1 MINLSIIVGTYENV
15 SFTFMW
21 AREIFSADINF
32 PRGASPAKMYFK
44 YSFIVLKVVY
54 LHCLWDNRVIDVFQ
68 PGLWAIF
75 RDFDIVG
82 RWGWGLEW
90 GWGWGMGVVGGV
102 VVGAVV
108 VGWVVVVGEVVV
120 GAVVVVG
127 GGGGYKYILIYNK
140 VSLFSLFYCG
150 LSNTYYLNQVF
161 FTLQVTENGSD
172 LNQYLPYE
180 LLHSLYTLCPATRA

>member
-1 MINLSIIVGTYENV
+1 MLTLQYSIHCSEQKRAWETYPSRGAIAVNHPVINRFIIVGTYENV
-15 SFTFMW
+15 PFPFMW

-54 LHCLWDNRVIDVFQ
+54 LHCLWDNHVIDVFQ

-90 GWGWGMGVVGGV
+90 GWGMGVVGGV

-108 VGWVVVVGEVVV
+108 VGWVVV

-127 GGGGYKYILIYNK
+127 GGGGGGVVVVVGAL
-140 VSLFSLFYCG
+140 LL
-150 LSNTYYLNQVF
+150 
-161 FTLQVTENGSD
+161 FTLD
-172 LNQYLPYE
+172 L
-180 LLHSLYTLCPATRA
+180 